1 MKKKNK
7 WLSEYRKERKRINQF
22 LNRAMGRGY
31 IFPERL
37 FHEHKN
43 INKQAVES
51 LKKLTAKEL
60 YKKAQYSGWY
70 VPEGKVVVSGEEGR
84 KLERKAAAQKAKE
97 TRVRK
102 LRKKYDTELPSQDD
116 MFART
121 VVQNYI
127 NRIEQAP
134 TIIRKGEPEGGAKKL
149 LLSWINQ
156 MVKENGY
163 WGASEMI
170 LKGEENGALLTFKV
184 LNYFDI
190 AVQYIG
196 TMINYLPEYGVQ
208 YGEEVIDRLDY
219 IKAVAD
225 KLEDMEEW
233 SNAWG

>member
-22 LNRAMGRGY
+22 LNRAMERGY

-37 FHEHKN
+37 FHAPKN
-43 INKQAVES
+43 INKRAVES

-70 VPEGKVVVSGEEGR
+70 VPDEKEVVSGEDGR
-84 KLERKAAAQKAKE
+84 KLERKVAAQKAKE
-97 TRVRK
+97 TIE
-102 LRKKYDTELPSQDD
+102 RKKHDTELPPQDD

-121 VVQNYI
+121 VVQHYI
-127 NRIEQAP
+127 NRIEQSP

-156 MVKENGY
+156 MIKENGY

-170 LKGEENGALLTFKV
+170 LKGEESGTLLTFKV

-196 TMINYLPEYGVQ
+196 MMINYLPEYGVR

-225 KLEDMEEW
+225 KLEDIEDW
-233 SNAWG
+233 NNAWG

>member
-7 WLSEYRKERKRINQF
+7 WLSEYRKERKRVNQF
-22 LNRAMGRGY
+22 LNRAMERGY

-37 FHEHKN
+37 FHEHK
-43 INKQAVES
+43 
-51 LKKLTAKEL
+51 KLTPKEL

-70 VPEGKVVVSGEEGR
+70 VPEGKEVVSGEEGR
-84 KLERKAAAQKAKE
+84 KLERKAAVQKAKE
-97 TRVRK
+97 ARE
-102 LRKKYDTELPSQDD
+102 RKKHDTELPPQDD
-116 MFART
+116 MFSRT

-170 LKGEENGALLTFKV
+170 LKGEENGTLLTFKV

-196 TMINYLPEYGVQ
+196 MMINYLPEYGVQ
-208 YGEEVIDRLDY
+208 YGEEVLDRLDY
-219 IKAVAD
+219 IKAVAE
-225 KLEDMEEW
+225 KFEDMEDW
-233 SNAWG
+233 NNAWG

>member
-1 MKKKNK
+1 MRKNK
-7 WLSEYRKERKRINQF
+7 WREEYMNERKRVLRF
-22 LNRAMGRGY
+22 MRRAMERGY

-37 FHEHKN
+37 FHEHKT
-43 INKQAVES
+43 INKKAVES
-51 LKKLTAKEL
+51 LKKLTGKEL

-97 TRVRK
+97 TRE
-102 LRKKYDTELPSQDD
+102 RKKHDTKLPPQDD

-127 NRIEQAP
+127 NRIEQSP

-156 MVKENGY
+156 MIKENGY
-163 WGASEMI
+163 LGTSEMI
-170 LKGEENGALLTFKV
+170 LKGEESGTLLTFKV

-196 TMINYLPEYGVQ
+196 MMIVYLPEYGVQ
-208 YGEEVIDRLDY
+208 YGEEVLDRLDY

-225 KLEDMEEW
+225 KLEDMEDW
-233 SNAWG
+233 NNAW

>member
-7 WLSEYRKERKRINQF
+7 WLSEYRKERKRVNQF
-22 LNRAMGRGY
+22 LNRAMERGY

-37 FHEHKN
+37 FHDHKN

-70 VPEGKVVVSGEEGR
+70 VPEGKEVVSGEEGR

-97 TRVRK
+97 TIE
-102 LRKKYDTELPSQDD
+102 RKKHDTELPPQDD
-116 MFART
+116 MFARM

-127 NRIEQAP
+127 TRIEQAP

-156 MVKENGY
+156 MIKENGY
-163 WGASEMI
+163 WGTSEMI
-170 LKGEENGALLTFKV
+170 LKGEESGTLLTFKV

-196 TMINYLPEYGVQ
+196 MMVVYLPEYGVQ
-208 YGEEVIDRLDY
+208 YGEEILDRLDY
-219 IKAVAD
+219 IKAVAE
-225 KLEDMEEW
+225 KFEDMEDW

>member
-1 MKKKNK
+1 MGKSK
-7 WLSEYRKERKRINQF
+7 WHEEYMNERKRVLRF
-22 LNRAMGRGY
+22 MNRAMERGY

-37 FHEHKN
+37 FHMHKT
-43 INKQAVES
+43 INKKAVES
-51 LKKLTAKEL
+51 LKKLTTKEL

-70 VPEGKVVVSGEEGR
+70 VPEGKAVVSGEEGR

-97 TRVRK
+97 TRE
-102 LRKKYDTELPSQDD
+102 RKKHDTELPPQDD

-121 VVQNYI
+121 VVQHYI

-156 MVKENGY
+156 MIKENGY
-163 WGASEMI
+163 WGTSEMI
-170 LKGEENGALLTFKV
+170 LKGEESGTLLTFKV

-196 TMINYLPEYGVQ
+196 MMINYLPEYGVQ
-208 YGEEVIDRLDY
+208 YGEEVVDRLDY

-225 KLEDMEEW
+225 KFEDMEDW
-233 SNAWG
+233 NNAWG

>member
-1 MKKKNK
+1 MRKKNK

-22 LNRAMGRGY
+22 LNRAMERGY

-51 LKKLTAKEL
+51 LKKLTTKEL

-70 VPEGKVVVSGEEGR
+70 APEGKAVVSGEEGR

-97 TRVRK
+97 TRE
-102 LRKKYDTELPSQDD
+102 RKKHDTELPPQDD

-134 TIIRKGEPEGGAKKL
+134 TIIRKGEPDGGAKKL
-149 LLSWINQ
+149 LLAWINQ
-156 MVKENGY
+156 MIKENGY
-163 WGASEMI
+163 WGTSEMI
-170 LKGEENGALLTFKV
+170 LKGEESGTLLTFKV

-196 TMINYLPEYGVQ
+196 MMIGYLPEYGVQ
-208 YGEEVIDRLDY
+208 YGEEVLSRLDY
-219 IKAVAD
+219 IKAVAE
-225 KLEDMEEW
+225 KFEDMEDW
-233 SNAWG
+233 NNAWG

>member
-1 MKKKNK
+1 MRKKNK

-22 LNRAMGRGY
+22 LNRAMERGY

-51 LKKLTAKEL
+51 LKKLTTKEL
-60 YKKAQYSGWY
+60 YKKAQYSGWH

-97 TRVRK
+97 TIE
-102 LRKKYDTELPSQDD
+102 RKKHDTELPSQDD

-127 NRIEQAP
+127 SRIEQVP

-156 MVKENGY
+156 MIKENGY
-163 WGASEMI
+163 WGTSEMI
-170 LKGEENGALLTFKV
+170 LKGEESGTLLTFKV

-196 TMINYLPEYGVQ
+196 MMIVYLPEYGVQ

-219 IKAVAD
+219 IKAVAE
-225 KLEDMEEW
+225 KFEDMEDW
-233 SNAWG
+233 NNAWG

>member
-1 MKKKNK
+1 MN
-7 WLSEYRKERKRINQF
+7 ERKRV
-22 LNRAMGRGY
+22 LCAMKRAMARGY

-37 FHEHKN
+37 FHIHKN
-43 INKQAVES
+43 INKKAVES
-51 LKKLTAKEL
+51 LKKLTTKEL
-60 YKKAQYSGWY
+60 YKKAKYSGWY

-97 TRVRK
+97 TRE
-102 LRKKYDTELPSQDD
+102 RKKHETELPPQDD

-127 NRIEQAP
+127 NRIEQVP

-156 MVKENGY
+156 MIKENGY

-170 LKGEENGALLTFKV
+170 LKGEESGTLLTFKV

-196 TMINYLPEYGVQ
+196 MMIVYLPEYGVQ
-208 YGEEVIDRLDY
+208 YGEEVLDRLDY
-219 IKAVAD
+219 IKAVAE
-225 KLEDMEEW
+225 KFEDMEDW
-233 SNAWG
+233 NNAWG

>member
-1 MKKKNK
+1 MN
-7 WLSEYRKERKRINQF
+7 ERKRV
-22 LNRAMGRGY
+22 LRTMNRAMARGY

-37 FHEHKN
+37 FHIHKN
-43 INKQAVES
+43 INKKAVES
-51 LKKLTAKEL
+51 LKKLTNKEL
-60 YKKAQYSGWY
+60 YKKAQYSGLY
-70 VPEGKVVVSGEEGR
+70 VPEGKAVVSGEEGR

-97 TRVRK
+97 TRE
-102 LRKKYDTELPSQDD
+102 RKKHDVELPPQDD

-127 NRIEQAP
+127 SRIEQAP

-156 MVKENGY
+156 MIKENGY
-163 WGASEMI
+163 WGTSEMI
-170 LKGEENGALLTFKV
+170 LKGEESGTLLTFKV

-196 TMINYLPEYGVQ
+196 MMIVYLPEYGVQ

-225 KLEDMEEW
+225 KLEDMEDW
-233 SNAWG
+233 NNAW